1 VVWADAFNVMNHP
14 NFASLTDANFGRAT
28 QMLNTASLGVRQQ
41 AAALVGRSLLCQ
53 WREVANGFWSV

>member
-1 VVWADAFNVMNHP
+1 VVWADAFSVMNHP

-28 QMLNTASLGVRQQ
+28 QMLNTASSWS
-41 AAALVGRSLLCQ
+41 AAASCRFGWAKLASQ